1 MQGRTNRKGSR
12 KCING
17 YRTRWSI
24 LGSKQRMSS
33 NAQVGMPESRSTGED
48 VEPDLK
54 LRSLWAWVHL
64 CSDYN
69 SAVRANCACSM
80 DDAALLAD
88 SLQYEANMAETRA
101 VLVEELKRCRGGGEG
116 WWNLREGFESIL
128 ATPGLSLRI
137 FLIQYEF
144 FNPSR
149 SPYTPLNIWIYKEKK
164 NNEFS
169 FYTHICMK
177 KKIKK

>member
-1 MQGRTNRKGSR
+1 MKAKQYAGKKIKLKSNKNVRTNQSNWQQKVHQRISNSLEHPR
-12 KCING
+12 
-17 YRTRWSI
+17 
-24 LGSKQRMSS
+24 SKRRMSS

-101 VLVEELKRCRGGGEG
+101 VLVEELKRWGGGRWTFEG
-116 WWNLREGFESIL
+116 GFWID
-128 ATPGLSLRI
+128 TD
-137 FLIQYEF
+137 
-144 FNPSR
+144 
-149 SPYTPLNIWIYKEKK
+149 YTRAQ
-164 NNEFS
+164 S
-169 FYTHICMK
+169 
-177 KKIKK
+177 